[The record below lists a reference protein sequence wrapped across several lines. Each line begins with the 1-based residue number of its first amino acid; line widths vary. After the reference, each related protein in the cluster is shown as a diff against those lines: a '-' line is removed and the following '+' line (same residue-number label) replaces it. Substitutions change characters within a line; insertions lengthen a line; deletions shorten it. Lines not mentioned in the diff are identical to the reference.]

1 MMKHLL
7 LLLIFLLSLSSHG
20 FVEQFLARADV
31 YELDGRLFRS
41 NQLMVKTD
49 KENNLLSLYEITFP
63 GNGIDLLRLAR
74 RGDSKAKRMV
84 TIARVSAK
92 DFSSRDGGEIELIV
106 PSLFAENNSIRPLKF
121 KLLYSKEAQRWQII
135 KDQKVITTLNLYLN
149 QNMEGATFFSM
160 IFSPP
165 KISSMIALG
174 LSCQNQEQYLE
185 DTNDQLSV
193 ENLNCD

>member
-7 LLLIFLLSLSSHG
+7 LLLIFLLSFSSHG

-74 RGDSKAKRMV
+74 GDSKAKRMV
-84 TIARVSAK
+84 SIARVSAK

-106 PSLFAENNSIRPLKF
+106 PNLFAENN
-121 KLLYSKEAQRWQII
+121 
-135 KDQKVITTLNLYLN
+135 
-149 QNMEGATFFSM
+149 
-160 IFSPP
+160 
-165 KISSMIALG
+165 
-174 LSCQNQEQYLE
+174 
-185 DTNDQLSV
+185 
-193 ENLNCD
+193 